1 MPRTIRITAGNVTM
15 DATLNETATASEIWD
30 ALPITA
36 RANIWGDEIYF
47 AIPVHR
53 DEENAKATVGLGDLG
68 YWPPGNA
75 FCIFYGPTPMSRGD
89 EIRPASPVNRSSS
102 PAWSSP
108 RPVRRHRAGVRLSVG
123 PIRRPDSRTSAHR
136 LVPRS
141 RMPMCRVNRLQI
153 LYVPLRLR
161 LRLLKKRM
169 CLGLLR
175 LLTIRF
181 I

>member
-53 DEENAKATVGLGDLG
+53 AEENAKATVGLGDLG

-89 EIRPASPVNRSSS
+89 EIRPASPVNIVGKVVGDAKEFKQVSSGTK
-102 PAWSSP
+102 
-108 RPVRRHRAGVRLSVG
+108 V
-123 PIRRPDSRTSAHR
+123 
-136 LVPRS
+136 
-141 RMPMCRVNRLQI
+141 
-153 LYVPLRLR
+153 
-161 LRLLKKRM
+161 
-169 CLGLLR
+169 
-175 LLTIRF
+175 TITEA
-181 I
+181 